1 MKKSCIFLTTAMLI
15 CLLAACG
22 DSEPSGTANSSESS
36 ESVQTANAADSSE
49 TAKTS
54 QSAAESSQSGV
65 LYAVFSGDNVKEY
78 PVEFTG
84 NQKTAEGLS
93 DELSKLTGLD
103 FNITADKTDDGWVVD
118 WAADSTLI
126 AGLDDR
132 EQKEE
137 FFFFDHD
144 TLSWFMMDSLWR
156 TLTENLGA
164 ENIYYTMDGGKEL
177 FLQEVFPVHEFP
189 SDIPYMGSDFYFAHS
204 DVKGDEENLYARTEG
219 LWRMDGATDTASI
232 EMNGLGDF
240 TMYYADGSVEAFG
253 HLECVDEFED
263 GSYRYDCYD
272 MEGEL
277 IISFYFDSD
286 NRFHI
291 GNDDGSV
298 YILDTKA
305 AAQVHP
311 QADYQGFWQYPDGT
325 ILEINGEIWNTYESD
340 GTLLGSPGLVGYEDD
355 GVVLRNEY
363 GSSGGG
369 FAYFDENGCLNEYGN
384 VLTYLGESLPD
395 SIFDSGKQADYQ
407 GFWIYPDGEILEI
420 DGDEWMLYE
429 SGESAP
435 FVWGPVEYDEDAA
448 YLMNEDGSSGG
459 GKVYFDE
466 NNSLVDS
473 ETVLTYWGDA
483 LSYDDSDDAPKG

>member
-144 TLSWFMMDSLWR
+144 TLSWFMMD
-156 TLTENLGA
+156 
-164 ENIYYTMDGGKEL
+164 
-177 FLQEVFPVHEFP
+177 
-189 SDIPYMGSDFYFAHS
+189 
-204 DVKGDEENLYARTEG
+204 
-219 LWRMDGATDTASI
+219 
-232 EMNGLGDF
+232 
-240 TMYYADGSVEAFG
+240 
-253 HLECVDEFED
+253 
-263 GSYRYDCYD
+263 
-272 MEGEL
+272 
-277 IISFYFDSD
+277 
-286 NRFHI
+286 
-291 GNDDGSV
+291 
-298 YILDTKA
+298 
-305 AAQVHP
+305 
-311 QADYQGFWQYPDGT
+311 
-325 ILEINGEIWNTYESD
+325 
-340 GTLLGSPGLVGYEDD
+340 
-355 GVVLRNEY
+355 
-363 GSSGGG
+363 
-369 FAYFDENGCLNEYGN
+369 
-384 VLTYLGESLPD
+384 
-395 SIFDSGKQADYQ
+395 
-407 GFWIYPDGEILEI
+407 
-420 DGDEWMLYE
+420 
-429 SGESAP
+429 
-435 FVWGPVEYDEDAA
+435 
-448 YLMNEDGSSGG
+448 
-459 GKVYFDE
+459 
-466 NNSLVDS
+466 
-473 ETVLTYWGDA
+473 
-483 LSYDDSDDAPKG
+483 